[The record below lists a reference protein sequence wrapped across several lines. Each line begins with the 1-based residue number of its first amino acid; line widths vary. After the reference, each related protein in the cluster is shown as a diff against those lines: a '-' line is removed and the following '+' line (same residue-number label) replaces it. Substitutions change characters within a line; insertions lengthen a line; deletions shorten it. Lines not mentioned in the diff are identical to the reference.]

1 MRDQKDRMGNKGVP
15 MPVGDLGVAA
25 YMAMKGCSLSGRRD
39 KTIFFFVPEERMKE
53 FKRWKLDYLVS
64 EFHRF
69 DHCLMSL
76 KKVDESD
83 LDEDFSSCKFLTD
96 LGAAAYV
103 LMHNFRI
110 IGRRGKAFYFEIN
123 DTEEANTFDQLRLEY
138 VTSEFHEFDS
148 ALMSVKKIGE
158 S

>member
-1 MRDQKDRMGNKGVP
+1 MKDKTGNKGVP

-39 KTIFFFVPEERMKE
+39 KTIYFFVPAEKLKE

-83 LDEDFSSCKFLTD
+83 PDEDFSSCKFLTD

-103 LMHNFRI
+103 LMQHFRI
-110 IGRRGKAFYFEIN
+110 VGRRGKAFYFEIN
-123 DTEEANTFDQLRLEY
+123 DEEEAANFDQLRLEY

>member
-1 MRDQKDRMGNKGVP
+1 MRETKEWNKGVP

-25 YMAMKGCSLSGRRD
+25 YMAMKGCALSGIRD
-39 KTIFFFVPEERMKE
+39 KTIYFFVPPERLKE
-53 FKRWKLDYLVS
+53 FKRWKLDYLAS

-76 KKVDESD
+76 KKVDEAD
-83 LDEDFSSCKFLTD
+83 LDEDFSQCKFLTD

-110 IGRRGKAFYFEIN
+110 IGRRGKSFYFEIN
-123 DTEEANTFDQLRLEY
+123 NDDEAKNFDDLRLQY
-138 VTSEFHEFDS
+138 VTSEFHGFDS

>member
-1 MRDQKDRMGNKGVP
+1 MREVKDGSKGVP
-15 MPVGDLGVAA
+15 MPVSDLGVAA
-25 YMAMKGCSLSGRRD
+25 YMAMKGCALSGRRD
-39 KTIFFFVPEERMKE
+39 KTIFFFVPPEKAKE

-83 LDEDFSSCKFLTD
+83 VDQDFSSCKFLTD

-110 IGRRGKAFYFEIN
+110 IGRRGKSFYFEIN
-123 DTEEANTFDQLRLEY
+123 DDDEARNFDELRLQY